1 MEVVR
6 IVAVVAMAGA
16 LSGCGGFLSFLQGD
30 RPEEAP
36 EVEAPAE
43 VEPGDPVAD
52 APIVATMRV
61 LRERRFLPTNLET
74 RDLVLRIEQ
83 PTGIEELAGRLADVL
98 AVNVAVEDRPARDGI
113 PVELGEAAPAEVDE
127 SGKVREVLNAVA
139 GRLGY
144 EWEYVGGADPPRLV
158 FFRHIDAAWRERL
171 ARAVQEEPERPQDV
185 WRIEPT
191 RHGTLRGVLEDWAE
205 LAGWTVVWEAEDLDY
220 AVTARAVFHGT
231 FEEAVDGLLRDTRG
245 YRTLIPTAW
254 RPNRY
259 LTVRVGG

>member
-16 LSGCGGFLSFLQGD
+16 LSGCGGFFSFLQGD
-30 RPEEAP
+30 RPQEAP

-43 VEPGDPVAD
+43 VAPGDPVAE

-61 LRERRFLPTNLET
+61 LRERRFLPEELET

-83 PTGIEELAGRLADVL
+83 PMGIEQLAGRLADAL
-98 AVNVAVEDRPARDGI
+98 AVNVAVEDRPPRDGVA
-113 PVELGEAAPAEVDE
+113 VELGEAAPVEIHE
-127 SGKVREVLNAVA
+127 SGRVREVLDAL
-139 GRLGY
+139 GSRMGY
-144 EWEYVGGADPPRLV
+144 EWEYAGAAEPPRIV
-158 FFRHIDAAWRERL
+158 FFRHIDAAWQGRL
-171 ARAVQEEPERPQDV
+171 ARSVREEPERPRDV
-185 WRIEPT
+185 WRIEPA
-191 RHGTLRGVLEDWAE
+191 RHETLRGVLEDWAE

-220 AVTARAVFHGT
+220 AVTASAVFHGT